1 MERIHGVDAS
11 WLHHSGKDHH
21 HGRKSSDNHA
31 KDLRLAGTSPEI
43 LLPTTS
49 TVKANRTS
57 NSAPSAGSPR
67 TASRP
72 RNARAPSFETSTIA
86 RSVSPVA
93 RKGWLSSFSSR
104 FSSSPTTQ
112 TAILAP
118 PNVPAPT
125 RSPSPTLA
133 LSPGN
138 RPGNVEKPYV
148 PAIPKQN
155 QPSFLTNAFRRLS
168 SSGGGLSGSGKGA
181 AHGLCE
187 RRTLNVDKARER
199 CGIPDLTLSK
209 LRRVAFCVDVEIAGT
224 PRYNDEEDDGHKREK
239 RQKKEVAERE
249 EGEAL
254 KHLGS
259 GKDTLKDRAGSSAA
273 ELGNSENPARQAGN
287 AGTGPDSPNLEK
299 ADEEAERKAKRKEKK
314 KQSEEERKARKE
326 KRKKQAQIN
335 GRLPVE
341 LTRTASDQ
349 MENSLTGTSF
359 PTGSFSPTTDPV
371 RIYRR
376 CCQLR
381 ETPILK
387 KIADQLSNPS
397 NSGIGQPG
405 CISTLDL
412 KDFPMSLPDLV
423 TLGDYLAVVP
433 IKDVILENCGL
444 TDEGVR
450 VVLAG
455 LLATKQPEYGRRRR
469 RHNSEKL
476 SKQSKQGGV
485 VERLILKKN
494 PKLGRDGWGHISL
507 FIYMCRSIRYLDL
520 SLNPFPSTS
529 ALDAYNKLQNKTE
542 TPDAFSIL
550 SRALAE
556 RRAKA
561 ELELLNMA
569 ETAITTDQLGELID
583 GVIKSGLRRLAI
595 AGNHITE
602 VGMDHVARFVK
613 EGRCEGLDIGG
624 NDIAQHL
631 PKIADSLS
639 ESHPLWALGLADC
652 NLTPDALSKLLPTL
666 AKLPNF
672 KFIDLSHNH
681 GVFETIPSSLSL
693 LRTYIPKMP
702 HLKRLHL
709 ADTSMSAAQAIA
721 LAEIL
726 PESHT
731 LAHVIMAENPAL
743 TALANAKAEE
753 EQEEACALYASLL
766 CAARVSKT
774 IICLDVDVPSPESSE
789 IVKALAKQVV
799 AYCLRNIEHGPVA
812 EVDQAVKALSQLHDD
827 EIPTPDVLLHIV
839 GHMDGTGR
847 TDESDDEPAPDEDY
861 IISGTGVAK
870 ALNICLRNSAKDGK
884 QPSSVRN
891 CSDTSERPPVN
902 SLASTNVYSGKAK
915 EMSKNLL
922 DTARIIRARLQAAML
937 REARANERQQY
948 KRLQFLDQML
958 QGIIKRFE
966 DEFPETRVPGTTSTI
981 ATSPANGSPSGESII
996 SNSVGGLDEPDTV
1009 QIGTPTEEEDV
1020 ELSLTMSLRPSLNR
1034 VNSEVSIASKAQ
1046 TEEEGRVHRAGQ
1058 QFRRDL
1064 LKPPTLDPAKSSG
1077 GSSSPSRTSEQGL
1090 GSPNSKSKFQ
1100 EAVDQNLRREPLH
1113 LRMVRDMAEEAGGP
1127 DMRKLMDEGGPDG
1140 VIRGLG
1146 TEELKRRL
1154 IEQDPE
1160 CWAKFKEA
1168 QEKAYRNSGLVSDT
1182 TDVFEDKDGAGG
1194 GDGADGEGSEIKGS
1208 NGGGVSKTLNKAED
1222 RKAKDDMEER
1232 EEEEDCAIE
1241 SDG

>member
-21 HGRKSSDNHA
+21 HGRKDKHA
-31 KDLRLAGTSPEI
+31 KDFRQVITPEI
-43 LLPTTS
+43 LSSTTTS
-49 TVKANRTS
+49 TVTASRTINTS
-57 NSAPSAGSPR
+57 NSATSTGSPR
-67 TASRP
+67 NASWP
-72 RNARAPSFETSTIA
+72 RTGRALSVETS
-86 RSVSPVA
+86 RSVSPA
-93 RKGWLSSFSSR
+93 RRGWLSNLSSKFS
-104 FSSSPTTQ
+104 SSSPTPQ
-112 TAILAP
+112 TATQAP
-118 PNVPAPT
+118 PYIAAP
-125 RSPSPTLA
+125 RSPSPKSA

-138 RPGNVEKPYV
+138 RPDNIEKPYV
-148 PAIPKQN
+148 PAVPKQN
-155 QPSFLTNAFRRLS
+155 QPSFLTSAFRRLS
-168 SSGGGLSGSGKGA
+168 STGGGLSGYDKRA
-181 AHGLCE
+181 VHGLCE
-187 RRTLNVDKARER
+187 RRTLNIDKERER
-199 CGIPDLTLSK
+199 CDIPDLKLSK
-209 LRRVAFCVDVEIAGT
+209 LRRVAFCVDVEIAGS
-224 PRYNDEEDDGHKREK
+224 PRYKDEEEYEDHEKEK
-239 RQKKEVAERE
+239 RQKKKVAEKE

-254 KHLGS
+254 KHPES
-259 GKDTLKDRAGSSAA
+259 GKDSLQESTVASASAG
-273 ELGNSENPARQAGN
+273 EPENKSENPAGEVGN
-287 AGTGPDSPNLEK
+287 AGTGPDSPT
-299 ADEEAERKAKRKEKK
+299 ADDEEEKKAKRKGKK
-314 KQSEEERKARKE
+314 KQSEDERKARKE

-335 GRLPVE
+335 GKLPVE

-349 MENSLTGTSF
+349 MENSLTGTSS
-359 PTGSFSPTTDPV
+359 PIDTLSPTTDPV

-387 KIADQLSNPS
+387 KIAEQLANPA

-405 CISTLDL
+405 CVNTLDL
-412 KDFPMSLPDLV
+412 KDFHMTLPDLV

-444 TDEGVR
+444 TDEGLR
-450 VVLAG
+450 VILAG

-469 RHNSEKL
+469 RHTLERPSRH
-476 SKQSKQGGV
+476 SKPGGV
-485 VERLILKKN
+485 VERLILKNN
-494 PKLGRDGWGHISL
+494 PELGRAGWGHISL

-529 ALDAYNKLQNKTE
+529 ALDVYDKLENPNAHV
-542 TPDAFSIL
+542 PDALSIL

-569 ETAITTDQLGELID
+569 ETGLNTEQLGELID

-602 VGMDHVARFVK
+602 DGMDHVARFVK
-613 EGRCEGLDIGG
+613 EGKCEGLDIGG

-639 ESHPLWALGLADC
+639 ETHPLWALGLADC
-652 NLTPDALSKLLPTL
+652 NLTPDALWKLFPAL
-666 AKLPNF
+666 ANLPNF

-681 GVFETIPSSLSL
+681 GVFEIIPSSLSL
-693 LRTYIPKMP
+693 LRRYIPKMA

-709 ADTSMSAAQAIA
+709 SDTSMTAAQAIA

-726 PESHT
+726 PESPS
-731 LAHVIMAENPAL
+731 LAHVIMLGNPEL
-743 TALANAKAEE
+743 TALANAKGEE

-774 IICLDVDVPSPESSE
+774 IICLDVDVPSADSSE

-799 AYCLRNIEHGPVA
+799 AYCLRNIECGPVA
-812 EVDQAVKALSQLHDD
+812 EIDQAVKALCELHDE
-827 EIPTPDVLLHIV
+827 EIPIPDVLLHIV

-847 TDESDDEPAPDEDY
+847 EDDSDDEAAPDEDY

-870 ALNICLRNSAKDGK
+870 ALNICLRNSTKDGK
-884 QPSSVRN
+884 RPVPEN
-891 CSDTSERPPVN
+891 NLSDTSERAAVN

-922 DTARIIRARLQAAML
+922 NTARIIRGRLQAAML

-966 DEFPETRVPGTTSTI
+966 DEFPETRVPGASPTS
-981 ATSPANGSPSGESII
+981 AASPTMSPVNGSPSGESVI
-996 SNSVGGLDEPDTV
+996 SHSVGALDEPDAV
-1009 QIGTPTEEEDV
+1009 QIGTPADDEEN
-1020 ELSLTMSLRPSLNR
+1020 ELNLTMSLRPSLSR
-1034 VNSEVSIASKAQ
+1034 ANSDVSLASRAQ
-1046 TEEEGRVHRAGQ
+1046 TEEEGRMHRAGQ

-1064 LKPPTLDPAKSSG
+1064 LKPPIPESAE
-1077 GSSSPSRTSEQGL
+1077 SSPASSLVSRSSEQ
-1090 GSPNSKSKFQ
+1090 SKDPNNQ
-1100 EAVDQNLRREPLH
+1100 DVQREPLH
-1113 LRMVRDMAEEAGGP
+1113 LRMIRVLVEEAGGEEI
-1127 DMRKLMDEGGPDG
+1127 RKLMEDGGPDE
-1140 VIRGLG
+1140 VIRELAA
-1146 TEELKRRL
+1146 EELKKRL

-1160 CWAKFKEA
+1160 AWAKFREA
-1168 QEKAYRNSGLVSDT
+1168 QEKAYKNSEMTTGVEDEEGLAM
-1182 TDVFEDKDGAGG
+1182 KGG
-1194 GDGADGEGSEIKGS
+1194 GGADG
-1208 NGGGVSKTLNKAED
+1208 GGGKAGDKAGAEKKEED
-1222 RKAKDDMEER
+1222 
-1232 EEEEDCAIE
+1232 EEEDDCAVE